1 MLLEDSDRFFD
12 LCIGEKDVGFGPD
25 VGDES
30 WPLEDV
36 GWHHRLEFAVANK
49 HHHGMKASGLQAE
62 KIFDGLQVFVV
73 LLQRILEPVPLSKDD
88 LRPSSRSL
96 TSEDPAGEV
105 LRFDHKEAEPRHDDV
120 VYLRRAVQCWQRQV
134 VERTVFPPFEPP
146 AYGGPNPQLA
156 GVDAGSSHAQQND
169 DSYEPKN
176 KPGKQG
182 FREQC
187 QTSLGMRT
195 RTAA

>member
-36 GWHHRLEFAVANK
+36 GWHHRLEFAAANK

-62 KIFDGLQVFVV
+62 KIFDGLQVIVV

-105 LRFDHKEAEPRHDDV
+105 LRFYHEDPELGYDDV
-120 VYLRRAVQCWQRQV
+120 VYLRGPVQGRQRQV
-134 VERTVFPPFEPP
+134 V
-146 AYGGPNPQLA
+146 
-156 GVDAGSSHAQQND
+156 D
-169 DSYEPKN
+169 
-176 KPGKQG
+176 
-182 FREQC
+182 
-187 QTSLGMRT
+187 
-195 RTAA
+195 